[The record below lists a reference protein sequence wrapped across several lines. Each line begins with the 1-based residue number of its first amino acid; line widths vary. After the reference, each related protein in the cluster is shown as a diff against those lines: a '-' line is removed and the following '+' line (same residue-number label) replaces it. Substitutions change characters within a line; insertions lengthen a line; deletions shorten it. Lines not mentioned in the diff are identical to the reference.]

1 MNPRRLLWSAPFF
14 LLALAVVFTGLSSD
28 RAWPVAALLLAGIV
42 IAVVPEDSWKELLGN
57 VENAKFGPVSISLQR
72 DAVKAAAN
80 APEADTAEGPG
91 AKPLDKAES
100 MLELR
105 VRLEWKLAYVAKH
118 LLAENGNATFLTVGS
133 LQYDGYLTENEA
145 QTAIGIL
152 NTRQEELQELPERA
166 QRLFLSEAG
175 AFVDSVRAS
184 VFWGQTKRCLEG
196 KERASDASIL
206 VGRLPSKGRR
216 DDLLAGRPDRGI
228 RVAPA
233 FVLEVGS
240 KILEGV
246 IERLHEE
253 GAAVEG
259 SERQLIVIPDNSY
272 EPEAAAAADRPRV
285 VKLANLRSAVE
296 GA

>member
-1 MNPRRLLWSAPFF
+1 MRPRLLWSAPFF
-14 LLALAVVFTGLSSD
+14 LLALAVIFTGLDSD

-42 IAVVPEDSWKELLGN
+42 IAVVPEDTWKELLGN

-91 AKPLDKAES
+91 AKSLPKAES

-105 VRLEWKLAYVAKH
+105 MRLEWKLAYIAKH
-118 LLAENGNATFLTVGS
+118 LLAENGNATFLTIGS
-133 LQYDGYLTENEA
+133 LEYDGYLTQAEA
-145 QTAIGIL
+145 RTAIGIL
-152 NTRQEELQELPERA
+152 STRQDELQELPERA
-166 QRLFLSEAG
+166 QQTFLSEAG
-175 AFVDSVRAS
+175 AFVSSVRAS

-196 KERASDASIL
+196 KERAGDASIFID
-206 VGRLPSKGRR
+206 RLPSKGRR
-216 DDLLAGRPDRGI
+216 DDLLAGRHDRAI

-233 FVLEVGS
+233 FALEVNS
-240 KILEGV
+240 KILEQA
-246 IERLHEE
+246 IERLRGE

-259 SERQLIVIPDNSY
+259 SERQLIVIPDNSR
-272 EPEAAAAADRPRV
+272 EPEAAAAEGRPRV
-285 VKLANLRSAVE
+285 VKLANLRGAVE